1 MSAFFVSESNSYLS
15 RATLA
20 GGYVHS
26 FLWAWHDI
34 GMVETPFYS
43 RALIPSQCTCPLFTF
58 DHRFD
63 QETPA
68 HCVLYSSGLAAAFGI
83 FSHFLPKRVFIT
95 GGYHGTHQVLAQLQK
110 ISDGARYKKE
120 PLRSPE
126 EQLGWGKT
134 RAPWNP

>member
-1 MSAFFVSESNSYLS
+1 M
-15 RATLA
+15 
-20 GGYVHS
+20 G
-26 FLWAWHDI
+26 HDI
-34 GMVETPFYS
+34 G
-43 RALIPSQCTCPLFTF
+43 PSAWWRHLFF
-58 DHRFD
+58 

-120 PLRSPE
+120 PLRGPE
-126 EQLGWGKT
+126 EPLGWGNIHGIHEDDVMMSHYST
-134 RAPWNP
+134 PSLV